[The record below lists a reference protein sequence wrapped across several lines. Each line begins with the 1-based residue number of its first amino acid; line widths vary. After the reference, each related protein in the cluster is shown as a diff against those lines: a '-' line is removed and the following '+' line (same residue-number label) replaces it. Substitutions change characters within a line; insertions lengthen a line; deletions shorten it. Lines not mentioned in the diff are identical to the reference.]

1 MTKQILSIAAILLST
16 AIFLI
21 GNGLMGTVTPV
32 RANMAGFTDLSIG
45 LIGSAYFAG
54 FVMGCLAGP
63 RLLARVG
70 FIRTFAVA
78 AGLAAVTPLL
88 QSLAVNEPV
97 WFIVRGIFGFSAANL
112 YMVIESWLNERATN
126 ETRGRIFSAYLT
138 VNFLGLMAGQLLFI
152 TAKASSDTL
161 FMISA
166 IAYALCLIPVGLTR
180 LPQPALVTFHKP
192 QPLKLFRL
200 APVGVA
206 GCVAVGLANGAVWTL
221 APVYAGDHGITRGLL
236 AIFMV
241 MFTLGGVIVQ
251 VPLGRLSDMTDRRY
265 VIAVLAILA
274 AAGGLAL
281 AAFGGTSSTAALLLV
296 ALYGTLALPLYGL
309 SVAHANDRLPR
320 ELFIEASA
328 TLLLIN
334 ALASVLGPTIAAL
347 VTVHAG
353 TAWLFVYTAV
363 IHIAL
368 AVFTLVRLRIA
379 DAPADET
386 REPFVVVPQQASP
399 VALEL
404 DPRGPESEE
413 EEPQAAEQSA
423 QGQSN
428 EEPQPA

>member
-32 RANMAGFTDLSIG
+32 RANLDGFSDLAIG

-54 FVMGCLAGP
+54 FVLGCLAGP

-88 QSLAVNEPV
+88 QALAVDEPV
-97 WFIVRGIFGFSAANL
+97 WFIVRGLFGFSAANL

-138 VNFLGLMAGQLLFI
+138 VNFMGLIAGQLLFM
-152 TAKASSDTL
+152 TAKASADTL
-161 FMISA
+161 FMLGA
-166 IAYALCLIPVGLTR
+166 IAYALCLIPVGLTQ
-180 LPQPALVTFHKP
+180 LPQPSLVTFHKP

-221 APVYAGDHGITRGLL
+221 APVYAADHGLTRGLL

-265 VIAVLAILA
+265 VIAALSFLA

-281 AAFGGTSSTAALLLV
+281 AAFGGVSNISALLLV

-334 ALASVLGPTIAAL
+334 AVASVLGPTIAAL
-347 VTVHAG
+347 ITAHTG
-353 TAWLFVYTAV
+353 TAYLFVYTAAV
-363 IHIAL
+363 HLAL
-368 AVFTLVRLRIA
+368 AAFTLARLRTM
-379 DAPADET
+379 DAPPEET
-386 REPFVVVPQQASP
+386 REPFAVVLPQASP

-404 DPRGPESEE
+404 DPRGPESEDVPADE
-413 EEPQAAEQSA
+413 SSVQDQP
-423 QGQSN
+423 N